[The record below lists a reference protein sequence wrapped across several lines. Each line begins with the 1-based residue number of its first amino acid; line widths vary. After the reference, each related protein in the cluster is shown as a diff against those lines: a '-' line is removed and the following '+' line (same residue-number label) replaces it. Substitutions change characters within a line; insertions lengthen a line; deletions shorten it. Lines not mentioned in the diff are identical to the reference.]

1 MRRSATPRNTL
12 PAPVTLAGAYA
23 NTLSSTRLTVEDGR
37 LVLRREG
44 LTRRLLPLDETTYVD
59 ESDHDVVLRLHHPD
73 PGPATITLSYP
84 FSWFTGDKCDEED
97 RQMAAARDTPT
108 SSRR

>member
-1 MRRSATPRNTL
+1 MRRSAAPRNTL

-23 NTLSSTRLTVEDGR
+23 
-37 LVLRREG
+37 
-44 LTRRLLPLDETTYVD
+44 D

-73 PGPATITLSYP
+73 PGPAAITLSYP

-97 RQMAAARDTPT
+97 RQLAAARDTPT